1 MARIPKVCVGCGG
14 EGTVKE
20 VLYGM
25 PAHDYDRDKYIL
37 GGCSPENVVAECA
50 ECGWQIIGEEK
61 TELFQGYGG

>member
-25 PAHDYDRDKYIL
+25 PAHDYDRDKYRL
-37 GGCSPENVVAECA
+37 GGCSPENVIAECE
-50 ECGWQIIGEEK
+50 ECGRQKIRMEK
-61 TELFQGYGG
+61 TDLFQEYGG